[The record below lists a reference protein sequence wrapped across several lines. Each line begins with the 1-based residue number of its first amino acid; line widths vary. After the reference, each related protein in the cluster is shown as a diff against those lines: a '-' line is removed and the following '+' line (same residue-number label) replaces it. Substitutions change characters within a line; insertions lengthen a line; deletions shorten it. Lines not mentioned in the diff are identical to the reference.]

1 MSHDKNDL
9 FGNRMKYYESLTET
23 RLKDGFPIV
32 ARLDGKGFSKFT
44 KGLIRPVDLRL
55 RSIFDEVCITLI
67 EKTSADVAYH
77 QSDEITLI
85 WKNEKPGWY
94 NGRLLKMTSVLS
106 SITTAKFN
114 RLTHNIGKQDV
125 DAIFDCRVFQ
135 VPSIIEA
142 MNSVL
147 WREFDCEKNSI
158 SMAARTKFS
167 AEEVF
172 NKNGLE
178 MKQMLLEVGIDWSDY
193 PICFKYGTYFT
204 RVKKIGKID
213 PEELENLPLLHNAR
227 KNPDLIFERSVITKK
242 TFENLQDQQNKIA
255 ALFE

>member
-44 KGLIRPVDLRL
+44 KGLYRPVDLRL
-55 RSIFDEVCITLI
+55 RAIFDEVCIALI
-67 EKTSADVAYH
+67 EKTGADVAYH
-77 QSDEITLI
+77 QSDEITVI

-94 NGRLLKMTSVLS
+94 NGRVLKMTSVLA
-106 SITTAKFN
+106 SITTARFN
-114 RLTHNIGKQDV
+114 RLTNNIGKQDI

-135 VPSIIEA
+135 VPSITEA
-142 MNSVL
+142 VNSVL

-167 AEEVF
+167 ADELF

-178 MKQMLLEVGIDWSDY
+178 MKQMLLDAGIDWNNY
-193 PICFKYGTYFT
+193 PSSFKYGTYFT

-213 PEELENLPLLHNAR
+213 PEEFASLPPLHNAR
-227 KNPDLIFERSVITKK
+227 KNPDLVFERSVITKK
-242 TFENLQDQQNKIA
+242 CFENLQDQPDKIK